1 MMGKVFLF
9 MIEKLAHSWRTM
21 FFISASIA
29 ARIRSIDYGK
39 QADAVG
45 FNAKSKKFE
54 RRAVGWGHFFNP
66 LAPYMILWE
75 GIRSIVDRLNAPGK
89 LSQADAEKI
98 RKMIEAGRNQR
109 VDAMEMERSRN
120 VAMGFSV
127 NNVEGA
133 AVTVGSK
140 GQTKY
145 VMKRKDKDDE

>member
-1 MMGKVFLF
+1 VETLMKSEANCF
-9 MIEKLAHSWRTM
+9 SQRTAKNAQRFSRKRM
-21 FFISASIA
+21 TSQYQWIVVAS
-29 ARIRSIDYGK
+29 K
-39 QADAVG
+39 T
-45 FNAKSKKFE
+45 
-54 RRAVGWGHFFNP
+54 VGWGHFFNP

>member
-1 MMGKVFLF
+1 
-9 MIEKLAHSWRTM
+9 
-21 FFISASIA
+21 
-29 ARIRSIDYGK
+29 
-39 QADAVG
+39 
-45 FNAKSKKFE
+45 
-54 RRAVGWGHFFNP
+54 
-66 LAPYMILWE
+66 MILWE
-75 GIRSIVDRLNAPGK
+75 GIRSIVDRLNAPGN

-145 VMKRKDKDDE
+145 VMKRKDKDMSSPYLSLESIRSNHPLAAAC

>member
-1 MMGKVFLF
+1 
-9 MIEKLAHSWRTM
+9 
-21 FFISASIA
+21 
-29 ARIRSIDYGK
+29 
-39 QADAVG
+39 
-45 FNAKSKKFE
+45 
-54 RRAVGWGHFFNP
+54 
-66 LAPYMILWE
+66 MILWE

-89 LSQADAEKI
+89 LSQADAEHI

-109 VDAMEMERSRN
+109 VDAMEMEMERSRH

-145 VMKRKDKDDE
+145 VMKRKDKDDK